1 MVKEFSQKP
10 FIVATGG
17 LAGLIA
23 KESETIEEVNPF
35 LTLEGL
41 RIIYRKNVIP
51 FGEKNETV
59 NFFLIM
65 AGICVEKANL
75 LGEV

>member
-51 FGEKNETV
+51 LAK
-59 NFFLIM
+59 
-65 AGICVEKANL
+65 K
-75 LGEV
+75 